1 MAGWRR
7 GNHNWKQRKQM
18 GMPTAARITNWQ
30 ANDFGYL
37 AAYDGDWHD
46 AEEFSWR

>member
-1 MAGWRR
+1 
-7 GNHNWKQRKQM
+7 M

>member
-1 MAGWRR
+1 MAV
-7 GNHNWKQRKQM
+7 
-18 GMPTAARITNWQ
+18 RITNCQ

-37 AAYDGDWHD
+37 AGYDAGWHD